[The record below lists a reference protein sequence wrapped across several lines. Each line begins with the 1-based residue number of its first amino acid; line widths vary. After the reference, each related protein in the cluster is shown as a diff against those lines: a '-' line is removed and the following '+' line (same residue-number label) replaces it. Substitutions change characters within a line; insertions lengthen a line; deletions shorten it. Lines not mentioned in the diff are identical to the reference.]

1 MQSLRPRRKK
11 LEQKILAEKKFF
23 RNLKILEKMQFLLE
37 QKDEKKSHKIQEIR
51 PNSRS
56 ILPPVCLFD
65 HMGTR
70 WSHFSFHFEPSYRGD
85 GFRLIFSAR
94 FWNSEN
100 VENIWKSLNVTHF
113 ESLSRD
119 CSVEQ
124 RLKRTCLKSWKS
136 HEITRFGA
144 STFRHMKQQKGRG
157 GGFGR
162 IFLIVSFL

>member
-1 MQSLRPRRKK
+1 MKHS
-11 LEQKILAEKKFF
+11 KILQK
-23 RNLKILEKMQFLLE
+23 LLSE
-37 QKDEKKSHKIQEIR
+37 KDEKNHINFKKSAQILGKTS
-51 PNSRS
+51 PLSVCS
-56 ILPPVCLFD
+56 IIWGQHDLTFPFI
-65 HMGTR
+65 
-70 WSHFSFHFEPSYRGD
+70 FEPSYRGH
-85 GFRLIFSAR
+85 GFRPIFSAR

-100 VENIWKSLNVTHF
+100 IENVWKSLNVTHF

-144 STFRHMKQQKGRG
+144 STFRHMKQQKDRG

-162 IFLIVSFL
+162 IFLIGSFL